1 MKHCGSVFKLICICL
16 TLSLLGVSGI
26 PASSETFSASDG
38 KRELIEHYFDCINNG
53 EWEQWAECYAPEFR
67 SDRQLFIGSLQN
79 FESNLGILT
88 VNHAEILGITPI
100 SPGYICSLMPELEPY
115 SLEPDNF
122 DCFLVKLNVT
132 VNEEND
138 SFQNGK
144 SSQLIGLVR
153 IDGQWFV
160 AALCACPEKLPEDV
174 YYEVDNPISAVKN
187 SVMSRLTLDFPR
199 LSSASDKTLFSAS
212 FLMPVRKRYLA
223 SPAYDGFADAPYM
236 LEWLSDDTDNSVYY
250 LNDGNA
256 QIVGAVGFSY
266 CNSVLGGKMLFDY
279 STPESLIMQNTYV
292 DLFLQEFPLDTYES
306 IDLKSS
312 FVEILDLNDDYSSVT
327 ILTRCE
333 PRLLENGESSSAN
346 VVILSY
352 IPKLG
357 VFLGIELDPS
367 HFTAMEI
374 VDIASSIEFTWG
386 D

>member
-1 MKHCGSVFKLICICL
+1 
-16 TLSLLGVSGI
+16 
-26 PASSETFSASDG
+26 
-38 KRELIEHYFDCINNG
+38 
-53 EWEQWAECYAPEFR
+53 
-67 SDRQLFIGSLQN
+67 
-79 FESNLGILT
+79 
-88 VNHAEILGITPI
+88 
-100 SPGYICSLMPELEPY
+100 
-115 SLEPDNF
+115 
-122 DCFLVKLNVT
+122 
-132 VNEEND
+132 
-138 SFQNGK
+138 
-144 SSQLIGLVR
+144 
-153 IDGQWFV
+153 
-160 AALCACPEKLPEDV
+160 
-174 YYEVDNPISAVKN
+174 
-187 SVMSRLTLDFPR
+187 
-199 LSSASDKTLFSAS
+199 
-212 FLMPVRKRYLA
+212 
-223 SPAYDGFADAPYM
+223 
-236 LEWLSDDTDNSVYY
+236 
-250 LNDGNA
+250 
-256 QIVGAVGFSY
+256 
-266 CNSVLGGKMLFDY
+266 MLFDY